1 MAPGGSGQG
10 EVARASERAQRAGWA
25 PDGFLRQGSEVK
37 PGSWTELLKDR
48 ESPKWDS
55 FSWLT
60 VRALFESVNDL
71 LAKRKPEIVDERR
84 ARWMAAQRGRG
95 GGSANLIFAPPS
107 RNPDPERSFLLV
119 GDTGEQDASQYALAP
134 YFVHAAQSGGPGG
147 DPPVE
152 FMAIVSDVIYPAG
165 DVNEYVNGFYVPYRD
180 FHRPI
185 YAIPGNHD
193 WYDGLEGFMY
203 HFCGAEPLPA
213 ERFRETEVRPAS
225 RLARLLW
232 RGAEAPER
240 DRLSRWR
247 DSRPWGRDATK
258 AVQPAPYFALDLGD
272 LLLVAIDTGVTG
284 AIDDEQGRWLV
295 RVSGQ
300 VKKQKVLLTG
310 KPIYVDGDYRP
321 GEIAWKPSKR
331 EREDSPPFETVDD
344 VVRHGPFGYV
354 AAIGGDVHNYQRY
367 RVELEERRTVQY
379 IVSGGGGAYLSP
391 THRIP
396 PIAGEAEDGGFRCY
410 PRRGDS
416 LAYTARRAGPRMF
429 NGVQLAAASFVAAA
443 SVLLWGLPLDTT
455 GSLSLV
461 TAFVPLAVAILV
473 AFGAGKLKKRRGKGK
488 SDPARPRMRHV
499 LVGAGLLTVF
509 LLALTSWGVAVIA
522 GEDDLLADPRFWGGV
537 GVALLVPVAIVAAIL
552 LAHDLRGSIPAS
564 VPQLALLGAFA
575 AAIAIVVEPG
585 SVHAAPPWFV
595 TASLATL
602 FVGTGMLVLSAA
614 RARRLGPEG
623 PVWGRM
629 LSDLLVFAAP
639 MALAVSLALNT
650 DGERFLLF
658 GAALAAAGA
667 YTYAFSLALGT
678 HRPPGPDGDE
688 LMAKRFADA
697 SRILGVLAWVTVAV
711 ILLQM
716 IGDGWVAAA
725 AIGSAAT
732 LTMAVIVVLLIALAF
747 GTTLKRP
754 WFPLVLAIALLLSR
768 LLALPLTILAT
779 AVVFA
784 GVAISL
790 LVVVFLCV
798 KALRKGRINAIWA
811 QARIESLLD
820 GGDGEDA
827 APRPSKKEIS
837 LFSLLYPFRW
847 EQQRAQGAKQTGA
860 LAQTIA
866 KLVAELSDSDE
877 PPFFKHFLRVDVRP
891 LEVDGRGRDRELR
904 IRCYGVTGYAR
915 EEESPPVEDEV
926 LIQFRSA
933 ERFAAGTPGP
943 DA

>member
-1 MAPGGSGQG
+1 VSGEGSGQ
-10 EVARASERAQRAGWA
+10 EEATRAGQLARQAGWS
-25 PDGFLRQGSEVK
+25 PSGFPREEGEAK
-37 PGSWTELLKDR
+37 PGSWTELLRDR

-95 GGSANLIFAPPS
+95 GGGDLVFTPPS
-107 RNPDPERSFLLV
+107 DRGPGRERSFLLV

-134 YFVHAAQSGGPGG
+134 YFVRAAQGGGPGG

-152 FMAIVSDVIYPAG
+152 FMTIVSDVIYPAG

-180 FHRPI
+180 FCRPI

-193 WYDGLEGFMY
+193 WYDGLDGFMY

-225 RLARLLW
+225 RLARSLW

-258 AVQPAPYFALDLGD
+258 AVQPAPYFAIDVGD

-284 AIDDEQGRWLV
+284 GIDDEQGRWLV
-295 RVSGQ
+295 RVSDR

-310 KPIYVDGDYRP
+310 KPIYVDDAYRP
-321 GEIAWKPSKR
+321 GRIAWKPSKR
-331 EREDSPPFETVDD
+331 EREDPPPFETVDD
-344 VVRHGPFGYV
+344 VVRHEPFGYV

-367 RVELEERRTVQY
+367 RVQPEEQGRTIQY
-379 IVSGGGGAYLSP
+379 LVSGGGGAYLSP

-396 PIAGEAEDGGFRCY
+396 PIEREAEAFRCY

-416 LAYTARRAGPRMF
+416 LAYTARRAGPRLF
-429 NGVQLAAASFVAAA
+429 NAMQLAAASFVAAA

-455 GSLSLV
+455 GSLALV
-461 TAFVPLAVAILV
+461 TAFVPLVVAALV
-473 AFGAGKLKKRRGKGK
+473 ALFAGKFKPRRQEDAR
-488 SDPARPRMRHV
+488 DPERPRMRHP
-499 LVGAGLLTVF
+499 LVGGGLLVLSLF
-509 LLALTSWGVAVIA
+509 ALVAWGAASLA

-552 LAHDLRGSIPAS
+552 LAHDLRGSSPAAI
-564 VPQLALLGAFA
+564 PQLAPIGAVA
-575 AAIAIVVEPG
+575 AATAIVVEFGPVG
-585 SVHAAPPWFV
+585 AAPAWLV
-595 TASLATL
+595 TTAFLLL
-602 FVGTGMLVLSAA
+602 FTGTGMLGLSAA
-614 RARRLGPEG
+614 RVCWLRRGK
-623 PVWGRM
+623 PVAWRM
-629 LSDLLVFAAP
+629 LGDFLAFAAP
-639 MALAVSLALNT
+639 AYLAFALALQT

-658 GAALAAAGA
+658 GAALVAAGA
-667 YTYAFSLALGT
+667 YTYGSSIFFGT
-678 HRPPGPDGDE
+678 HRPPALDGAE
-688 LMAKRFADA
+688 LLARRFADV
-697 SRILGVLAWVTVAV
+697 SRVLSVLAWVTVAA
-711 ILLQM
+711 ILLQT
-716 IGDGWVAAA
+716 IGDGWVASAV
-725 AIGSAAT
+725 IGSAAT
-732 LTMAVIVVLLIALAF
+732 LAMAAIVVLLMALAF
-747 GTTLKRP
+747 GTTLRRP
-754 WFPLVLAIALLLSR
+754 RVPLVFALALLLSR
-768 LLALPLTILAT
+768 LLTLPLAILAA

-784 GVAISL
+784 AIAIAL
-790 LVVVFLCV
+790 LVATFLCV
-798 KALRKGRINAIWA
+798 KALREGRINAIWA

-827 APRPSKKEIS
+827 TPLPSKREMN
-837 LFSLLYPFRW
+837 LFLLLYPFRW
-847 EQQRAQGAKQTGA
+847 EQARAQGAKQTGA

-866 KLVAELSDSDE
+866 KLVAELSNSDE
-877 PPFFKHFLRVDVRP
+877 PPFFKHFLRVDVGP
-891 LEVDGRGRDRELR
+891 LEADGEGRDRELR
-904 IRCYGVTGYAR
+904 IRCFGVTGYAR
-915 EEESPPVEDEV
+915 EEANPPLEDEV
-926 LIQFRSA
+926 RIPFRSA
-933 ERFAAGTPGP
+933 ERFAAGTPAP